1 MANLGRIIS
10 TFLAALIGGI
20 SVIAGTRVLLNIDT
34 PGYQVLDWLVV
45 YNILL
50 GLVSLYVAFSLWKKP
65 NYKLPARV
73 LLIHFTVLVLLV
85 TLYRDTAARDSIR
98 AMSFR
103 SAIWTV
109 ILLITYL
116 RTRNEN

>member
-1 MANLGRIIS
+1 MANLGKIIS

-20 SVIAGTRVLLNIDT
+20 SVIAGSRVLLTIDT
-34 PGYQVLDWLVV
+34 PSYQVLDWLVV

-50 GLVSLYVAFSLWKKP
+50 GLASLFVAFKLWKGTNSIWP
-65 NYKLPARV
+65 SAI
-73 LLIHFTVLVLLV
+73 LISHLAILVLLV
-85 TLYRDTAARDSIR
+85 TLFKETVAIDSIK

-103 SAIWTV
+103 TAIWSV

-116 RTRNEN
+116 RTY